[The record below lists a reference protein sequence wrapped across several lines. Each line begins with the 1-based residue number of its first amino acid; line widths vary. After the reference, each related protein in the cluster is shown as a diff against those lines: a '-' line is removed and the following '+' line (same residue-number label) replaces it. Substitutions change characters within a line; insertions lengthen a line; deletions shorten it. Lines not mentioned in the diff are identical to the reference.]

1 LLARLWA
8 LTGAGPLSQAIYE
21 PLSGVQLSYRVEHLG
36 LLFAITGVAMGLLL
50 TLPWLARPLAR
61 TGRRGAW
68 VLLAQFGMLSA
79 VLAGGLES
87 MAAGWAIAVG
97 GLTLLCLLQRR
108 VVPPLAMDGPASR
121 FVAVQASAAVLLLAG
136 AVAAETN
143 AGTGAF
149 DSIPVTAFDVRAV
162 ILLAAAPV
170 IGMLTIQLM
179 CRAIHRPLLAA
190 LAASSVV
197 VPMSAYVLTRIYDLC
212 GGRLPD
218 PRLNDVLVLVGGVT
232 ALGFALSSLWAVDLG
247 AAVTRLGQSAAGLTL
262 VAAGAGTGVAIAGL
276 ELAPISLGLGLA
288 ALLAMVQAG
297 GGRLPATSGGSPG
310 GPGRWTGL
318 IVRAAVLV
326 AVAWAAGLPVGLATI
341 ERVASGSA
349 LFDPGGL
356 VALAAIPAILALPV
370 QVLAAYSC
378 GRFGGGRRPA
388 TEARLRLA
396 LLAAALGASSLAL
409 GQLGTVVSGPAAA
422 VVRAPPADLQ
432 STLRSLL
439 PGTRVSVGLT
449 AMTLALM
456 LAIAWMGG
464 AVIDRGFPGAVESL
478 PPRQAVVPGIYG
490 IRIGAAARRQGLAL
504 ALTARR
510 HTLLGALAVS
520 AAAAIA
526 VNAMVR

>member
-1 LLARLWA
+1 
-8 LTGAGPLSQAIYE
+8 
-21 PLSGVQLSYRVEHLG
+21 
-36 LLFAITGVAMGLLL
+36 
-50 TLPWLARPLAR
+50 
-61 TGRRGAW
+61 
-68 VLLAQFGMLSA
+68 
-79 VLAGGLES
+79 
-87 MAAGWAIAVG
+87 
-97 GLTLLCLLQRR
+97 
-108 VVPPLAMDGPASR
+108 
-121 FVAVQASAAVLLLAG
+121 
-136 AVAAETN
+136 
-143 AGTGAF
+143 
-149 DSIPVTAFDVRAV
+149 
-162 ILLAAAPV
+162 
-170 IGMLTIQLM
+170 
-179 CRAIHRPLLAA
+179 
-190 LAASSVV
+190 
-197 VPMSAYVLTRIYDLC
+197 
-212 GGRLPD
+212 
-218 PRLNDVLVLVGGVT
+218 
-232 ALGFALSSLWAVDLG
+232 
-247 AAVTRLGQSAAGLTL
+247 
-262 VAAGAGTGVAIAGL
+262 
-276 ELAPISLGLGLA
+276 
-288 ALLAMVQAG
+288 
-297 GGRLPATSGGSPG
+297 
-310 GPGRWTGL
+310 
-318 IVRAAVLV
+318 
-326 AVAWAAGLPVGLATI
+326 
-341 ERVASGSA
+341 VASGSA

-422 VVRAPPADLQ
+422 VVRVPPADLQ

-478 PPRQAVVPGIYG
+478 PPRLAVVPGIYG

>member
-1 LLARLWA
+1 
-8 LTGAGPLSQAIYE
+8 
-21 PLSGVQLSYRVEHLG
+21 
-36 LLFAITGVAMGLLL
+36 
-50 TLPWLARPLAR
+50 
-61 TGRRGAW
+61 
-68 VLLAQFGMLSA
+68 
-79 VLAGGLES
+79 

-422 VVRAPPADLQ
+422 VVRVPPADLQ

-449 AMTLALM
+449 AMTLA
-456 LAIAWMGG
+456 
-464 AVIDRGFPGAVESL
+464 
-478 PPRQAVVPGIYG
+478 
-490 IRIGAAARRQGLAL
+490 
-504 ALTARR
+504 
-510 HTLLGALAVS
+510 
-520 AAAAIA
+520 
-526 VNAMVR
+526 